1 MIMIEKRLPAI
12 FEFLAK
18 HHQRSLAF
26 QRKEWQ
32 DMLGGA
38 GTPYERLCALLHSI
52 VNTQSQ
58 PNLDNLAAYWKR
70 LHSQYPGSQQ
80 PTLQSFCTF
89 LGVGGKPSLT
99 NLFEGLAA
107 QDGWGNK
114 TAALFVKNVINIHRS
129 NAKHLYIFSD
139 AKKFVH
145 DISSDEQIYLPVDAV
160 IEHIFFPDKPLTGG
174 RFKSINKIL
183 HEFTGGNPEQM
194 LVWDDLWFWGF
205 ITQQGDRKTREMKWN
220 ASKFWVLRSHVKDDA
235 ATMENLANCFV
246 KLVQG

>member
-18 HHQRSLAF
+18 HHQLSLAF

-32 DMLGGA
+32 VMLGGA

-58 PNLDNLAAYWKR
+58 PNLDNLAAYWEK
-70 LHSQYPGSQQ
+70 LHKEYPSNQR

-89 LGVGGKPSLT
+89 LGVGGKPPLT
-99 NLFEGLAA
+99 NLFEGLKE
-107 QDGWGNK
+107 QDGWGDK

-139 AKKFVH
+139 AKKFVR
-145 DISSDEQIYLPVDAV
+145 DISAEEQIYLPVDAV
-160 IEHIFFPDKPLTGG
+160 IEHIFFPNEPLTGR
-174 RFKSINKIL
+174 RFKPINKIL
-183 HEFTGGNPEQM
+183 HKFTGGDPEQM

-205 ITQQGDRKTREMKWN
+205 ITQQGDRKNRKIEWN
-220 ASKFWVLRSHVKDDA
+220 ASKFWALRSHVKDDV
-235 ATMENLANCFV
+235 ATMKKLADCFV